1 MKIKF
6 FKKNRNSFLNKIYKL
21 EIYFCIITLCS
32 CSEQLMLSEEAYI
45 LDNITIIDPIDGL
58 QKNKQVVI
66 ENGTISLILDNENKN
81 FFREKKVYNGY
92 GKYLIPGLWDA
103 HVHFSF
109 NKHFTYSMH
118 KLFLAYGVTSVRDTG
133 GPMGIVAKIKDS
145 SNVNPMTY
153 PNVFYAGPLIDGSPS
168 VYNNSS
174 PSFPLLSIENKSS
187 KDLESNTL
195 EILSKEVD
203 FLKAYEMLNEEQ
215 LFVLTEIGRRKGL
228 NVTGH
233 IPLSMNLYSAVKA
246 GLNGME
252 HLRNIELS
260 VAQNSKELLLER
272 KLMLKNP
279 DRLEGSK
286 LRASIHQKQ
295 RMSSIES
302 MDDNE
307 LERAAQ
313 FLAKNNVWQTPTLIL
328 YRNYATKSFKDSI
341 FISSL
346 DQLPQIVKE
355 GWRIEIDKTDTII
368 NNNSIRYSNWMFNI
382 VKKLHQHSVPFMAG
396 TDTPIG
402 YLIPGISL
410 HRELELLVKCG
421 FSNLE
426 AIQTATIN
434 PALYFGLEN
443 KLGRIK
449 EGFQADMVILNENP
463 LEKIS
468 NTKTIQAV
476 IKSGNFLSRKYL
488 DSLMLKDKAVSV
500 N

>member
-1 MKIKF
+1 
-6 FKKNRNSFLNKIYKL
+6 
-21 EIYFCIITLCS
+21 
-32 CSEQLMLSEEAYI
+32 
-45 LDNITIIDPIDGL
+45 
-58 QKNKQVVI
+58 
-66 ENGTISLILDNENKN
+66 
-81 FFREKKVYNGY
+81 
-92 GKYLIPGLWDA
+92 
-103 HVHFSF
+103 
-109 NKHFTYSMH
+109 
-118 KLFLAYGVTSVRDTG
+118 
-133 GPMGIVAKIKDS
+133 
-145 SNVNPMTY
+145 MTY

-187 KDLESNTL
+187 KDLESNIL